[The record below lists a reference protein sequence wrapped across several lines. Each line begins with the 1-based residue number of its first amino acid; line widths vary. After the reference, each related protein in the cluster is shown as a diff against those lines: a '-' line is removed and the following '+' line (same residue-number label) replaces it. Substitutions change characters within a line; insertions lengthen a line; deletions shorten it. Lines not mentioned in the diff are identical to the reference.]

1 MSRLFLVDDHS
12 WFRRALASLLE
23 HQQDLEVAAEAGSL
37 AEARRV
43 FPEEIERVDVV
54 ILDLFLPDGAGTELI
69 GGLREARPGIP
80 VLLLTAAQDPEV
92 IRWAQAMGADEVV
105 SKAAS
110 LEEILTILRRL
121 AQRRAWGRG

>member
-1 MSRLFLVDDHS
+1 MSRVFFVDDHS
-12 WFRRALASLLE
+12 WFRRAMASLLE
-23 HQQDLEVAAEAGSL
+23 REPGLELVAEAGSL

-69 GGLREARPGIP
+69 GELRKARPGIP

-92 IRWAQAMGADEVV
+92 LGWARAMGADEVIP
-105 SKAAS
+105 KAAP
-110 LEEILTILRRL
+110 LKEVLTAVRRL
-121 AQRRAWGRG
+121 AQRTWSRG